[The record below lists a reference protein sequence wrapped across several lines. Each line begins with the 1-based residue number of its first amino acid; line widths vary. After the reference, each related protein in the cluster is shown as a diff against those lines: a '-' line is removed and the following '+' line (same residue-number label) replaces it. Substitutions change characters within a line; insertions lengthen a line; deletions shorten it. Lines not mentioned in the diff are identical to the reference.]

1 MPIPAGWFSMGS
13 EAGQDVEHP
22 VHRVWIDGFRLAA
35 TQVSVEEY
43 ARFLEA
49 TGSAAPPNWGDPNFK
64 DPRQPVT
71 AVPGRGHCLL
81 RWLSAESGSSYRL
94 PTEAEWER
102 AARGGAEGLLFPWGQ

>member
-1 MPIPAGWFSMGS
+1 MVMMMEPLLMPIPAGWFSMGS

-49 TGSAAPPNWGDPNFK
+49 TGSAAPPTGATQTS
-64 DPRQPVT
+64 RI
-71 AVPGRGHCLL
+71 RGS
-81 RWLSAESGSSYRL
+81 R
-94 PTEAEWER
+94 
-102 AARGGAEGLLFPWGQ
+102 